1 MKIILNE
8 KDAEKIAV
16 EYIKGKKYGKN
27 KGVENC
33 LKGIFSIFMLMA
45 SIDMICD
52 ISNMDWDKFKKIY
65 FNIRL

>member
-8 KDAEKIAV
+8 KDAEKIAL

-33 LKGIFSIFMLMA
+33 LKGIFSIFMLKL
-45 SIDMICD
+45 SIDILCD
-52 ISNMDWDKFKKIY
+52 MSNMDWDKFKKII
-65 FNIRL
+65 F

>member
-27 KGVENC
+27 KRVEHY
-33 LKGIFSIFMLMA
+33 LQGIFSTFMLM
-45 SIDMICD
+45 MYMD
-52 ISNMDWDKFKKIY
+52 IIRNVTNMDLNKFKK
-65 FNIRL
+65 